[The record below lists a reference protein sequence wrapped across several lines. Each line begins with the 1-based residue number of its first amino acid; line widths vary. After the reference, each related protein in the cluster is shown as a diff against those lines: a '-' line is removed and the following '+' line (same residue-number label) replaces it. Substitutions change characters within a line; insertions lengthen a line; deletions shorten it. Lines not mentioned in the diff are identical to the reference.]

1 MSFLSLPRSM
11 LMNYTFPGSKAFQV
25 GLQVDNMR
33 DRLPTTCR
41 AETGHSGRRPQPRL
55 QEPPQ
60 GEIQTLLQVAG
71 AQQLVEKLLRYC
83 ASGTCQNSA
92 GEASRLENH
101 CRFLQG
107 GSGWFP
113 TLNSASI
120 LSGGTAQMDLHG
132 AVAGWKAAGADRGRR
147 GLGTPGHGARLQ
159 ITAGAGANAWGTQGR
174 HTARAPTHAVPCRAG
189 RSQTEGSFLPT
200 RRRIAEGSPDP
211 TPGCECVWPRLV

>member
-1 MSFLSLPRSM
+1 MSFLSLTRSV
-11 LMNYTFPGSKAFQV
+11 LMNYTFPGSKAFQI
-25 GLQVDNMR
+25 GLRVDNMR

-71 AQQLVEKLLRYC
+71 AQRLVEKLLRSC
-83 ASGTCQNSA
+83 AGGTCQNSA
-92 GEASRLENH
+92 GEACRLENH

-120 LSGGTAQMDLHG
+120 LSGGTAQTDLHG
-132 AVAGWKAAGADRGRR
+132 AVAGWKAAGADG
-147 GLGTPGHGARLQ
+147 GWALPGPGHLGHGARLQ
-159 ITAGAGANAWGTQGR
+159 IAAGAGANAWGSQGR
-174 HTARAPTHAVPCRAG
+174 ARRPSAHTRCTLSG
-189 RSQTEGSFLPT
+189 RPEPNRGILP
-200 RRRIAEGSPDP
+200 ADS
-211 TPGCECVWPRLV
+211 

>member
-1 MSFLSLPRSM
+1 MSFLSLTRSV
-11 LMNYTFPGSKAFQV
+11 LMNYTFPGSKAFQI
-25 GLQVDNMR
+25 GLRVDNMR

-71 AQQLVEKLLRYC
+71 AQRLVEKLLRSC
-83 ASGTCQNSA
+83 AGGTCQNSA
-92 GEASRLENH
+92 GEACRLENH

-120 LSGGTAQMDLHG
+120 LSGGTAQTDLHG
-132 AVAGWKAAGADRGRR
+132 AVAGWKAAGADGGRR
-147 GLGTPGHGARLQ
+147 GLGTPGPWAPWARSPAADRCRSRGECL
-159 ITAGAGANAWGTQGR
+159 GR
-174 HTARAPTHAVPCRAG
+174 PGRARRPSTHTRCTLSG
-189 RSQTEGSFLPT
+189 RPEPNRGILP
-200 RRRIAEGSPDP
+200 ADS
-211 TPGCECVWPRLV
+211 